1 MSLQPGSTLGA
12 YAITAKI
19 GEGGVG
25 EVYRARDPGTI
36 RLPASTCFSG
46 ALQNRKSRV
55 ILTTKARFSSIG
67 LPRSAVSRWS
77 L

>member
-1 MSLQPGSTLGA
+1 MSLQPGTTLGPYEVVA
-12 YAITAKI
+12 EI
-19 GEGGVG
+19 GKGGMG

>member
-1 MSLQPGSTLGA
+1 MALDVGSRLGP
-12 YAITAKI
+12 YAVTALI
-19 GEGGVG
+19 GERGMG